1 MFAYSQDV
9 DSSKLILLILE
20 NKLNS
25 KPKDIEQ
32 NISRELCISTQY
44 AGKISKKG
52 FKGFA
57 NKASR
62 ESLVIPKNRAVRSK
76 RGHKH
81 QWQRGETVLLENWK
95 QIRQPI
101 ILKV

>member
-25 KPKDIEQ
+25 KPKDAEQ
-32 NISRELCISTQY
+32 NIAGELCISTQY

-52 FKGFA
+52 CEGFA
-57 NKASR
+57 NNASR
-62 ESLVIPKNRAVRSK
+62 VPCDTKI
-76 RGHKH
+76 
-81 QWQRGETVLLENWK
+81 
-95 QIRQPI
+95 
-101 ILKV
+101 